1 MDTRWLEDFISL
13 AETRSFSKSAGLR
26 HLSQPAFSRRI
37 RSLETWL
44 GTDLID
50 RTSYPTKLTP
60 AGEVFY
66 EQALEMLAHI
76 NTARELMR
84 DRRGA
89 EPSVV
94 TFAMSH
100 TLALTYFPDWL
111 ARMRAQVEAFSVRL
125 LALNVHDAIMQ
136 LAEGNADLALCYY
149 HPQYPLPLTAD
160 AVEYQVL
167 GEERFFM
174 VARLRN
180 GMPEYQLP
188 GKKQAPLPF
197 LSYSPNA
204 YLSRMADWMI
214 GTAPKTLYLH
224 PVYETDMSES
234 LKSMML
240 AGHGIT
246 FLPESAVAREIAEQ
260 RAVDISNRLDP
271 EWQLK
276 MQVRLYRRV
285 AAQGKPA
292 VEALWRAAGA
302 IHRLN

>member
-13 AETRSFSKSAGLR
+13 AETRSFSKSATQR
-26 HLSQPAFSRRI
+26 HVSQPAFSRRI

-66 EQALEMLAHI
+66 EQALEMLAQI

-94 TFAMSH
+94 TFAMPH
-100 TLALTYFPDWL
+100 TLTLTYFPEWL
-111 ARMRAQVEAFSVRL
+111 TQIRQQVEPFSARA

-136 LAEGNADLALCYY
+136 LAEGNADLTLCYY
-149 HPQYPLPLTAD
+149 HPQHPLPLTAET
-160 AVEYQVL
+160 VEYKVL
-167 GEERFFM
+167 GEEPFFM
-174 VARLRN
+174 VSRARN
-180 GMPEYQLP
+180 GEPEHSLP

-204 YLSRMADWMI
+204 YLSRMADLMI
-214 GTAPKTLYLH
+214 ATSPKSIYLN
-224 PVYETDMSES
+224 PIYETDMSES

-240 AGHGIT
+240 AGHGVA
-246 FLPESAVAREIAEQ
+246 FLPQSAVAREMASG
-260 RAVDISNRLDP
+260 RAVDISSRLDP
-271 EWQLK
+271 EWELR
-276 MQVRLYRRV
+276 MQVRLYRRRSATDV
-285 AAQGKPA
+285 KPA
-292 VEALWRAAGA
+292 VAAIWDA
-302 IHRLN
+302 ASKFSA

>member
-13 AETRSFSKSAGLR
+13 AETRSFSKSATQR
-26 HLSQPAFSRRI
+26 HVSQPAFSRRI

-66 EQALEMLAHI
+66 EQALEMLAQI

-84 DRRGA
+84 DWRGA

-94 TFAMSH
+94 TFAMPH
-100 TLALTYFPDWL
+100 TLTLTYFPEWL
-111 ARMRAQVEAFSVRL
+111 TQIRQQVEPFSARA

-136 LAEGNADLALCYY
+136 LAEGNADLTLCYY
-149 HPQYPLPLTAD
+149 HPQHPLPLTAET
-160 AVEYQVL
+160 VEYKVL
-167 GEERFFM
+167 GEEPFFM
-174 VARLRN
+174 VSRARN
-180 GMPEYQLP
+180 GEPEHVLP

-204 YLSRMADWMI
+204 YLSRMADLMI
-214 GTAPKTLYLH
+214 ATSPKSIYLN

-240 AGHGIT
+240 AGHGVA
-246 FLPESAVAREIAEQ
+246 FLPQSAVAREMASG
-260 RAVDISNRLDP
+260 RAVDISSRLDP
-271 EWQLK
+271 EWELR
-276 MQVRLYRRV
+276 MQVRLYRRRSATDV
-285 AAQGKPA
+285 KPA
-292 VEALWRAAGA
+292 VAAIWDA
-302 IHRLN
+302 ASKFSA